1 MPRID
6 RGCLE
11 PRKYGESMKK
21 SCLTILV
28 CLGLASC
35 SAAAP
40 LGLEGG
46 RLRPCPSSPNC
57 VTSEVPDSDLKPFNV
72 EGEEGWERLRLA
84 IISLGGSIERE
95 EEGYLHATFRSRVFG
110 FVDDL
115 ECRLDGT
122 NIQVRSASRVGWW
135 DLGANR
141 RRVERL
147 RGAVSEE
154 VGK

>member
-1 MPRID
+1 
-6 RGCLE
+6 
-11 PRKYGESMKK
+11 MKR

-35 SAAAP
+35 SVAAP

-57 VTSEVPDSDLKPFNV
+57 VASEAPDHDVKPFV
-72 EGEEGWERLRLA
+72 LGGEEGWERLRLG

-115 ECRLDGT
+115 ECRLDGA
-122 NIQVRSASRVGWW
+122 NIQIRCASRVGWW

-147 RGAVSEE
+147 RKAVSAEA
-154 VGK
+154 GK